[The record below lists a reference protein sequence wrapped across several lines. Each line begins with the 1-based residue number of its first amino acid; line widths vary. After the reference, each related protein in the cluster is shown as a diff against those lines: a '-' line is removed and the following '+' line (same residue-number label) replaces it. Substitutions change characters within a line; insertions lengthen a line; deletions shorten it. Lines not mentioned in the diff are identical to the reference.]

1 MQELNKNKAGLILAS
16 FLGLW
21 HFTWSLLVATGGAQ
35 TLLDWIYYL
44 HFLNNPFHVAVFS
57 IGTAALLIVITS
69 ALGYIFGWVLALLW
83 NVFHKKAGLQQK
95 PALNPRSATS

>member
-21 HFTWSLLVATGGAQ
+21 HLTWSLLVATGVAQ
-35 TLLDWIYYL
+35 TLLDGIYYL
-44 HFLNNPFHVAVFS
+44 HFLNNPFHVAGFA

-69 ALGYIFGWVLALLW
+69 VLGYIFGWVLALLW
-83 NVFHKKAGLQQK
+83 NVFHKKAGLQQQTK
-95 PALNPRSATS
+95 QA